1 MAGQSGDAVRGLV
14 RQVAL
19 LRPTSSGATKIVRR
33 GATVV
38 FATTIRP
45 QTGALAARFR
55 IYHWTGSF
63 WTVAAERKANA
74 DAIGVASLLW
84 TFPKAG
90 RWYVRA
96 MADSTVYDA
105 NSTYSQIERY
115 DVR

>member
-1 MAGQSGDAVRGLV
+1 MLLGVLFARSPCSG
-14 RQVAL
+14 RQA
-19 LRPTSSGATKIVRR
+19 RAPRRSSGAARR
-33 GATVV
+33 WCSRV
-38 FATTIRP
+38 RP